1 MSFLRRGIDSVDEY
15 RRNREA
21 FGRTIERN
29 AEQAAR
35 AGQDELPETE
45 ADGFDMEEP
54 AATLEAAHDDMLE
67 TLRQNSTSVARDTSF
82 SGTLKSDSN
91 LYIEGRFEGEL
102 QARDTIV
109 IAEGAE
115 VKAGLD
121 ATNVI
126 VAGVLDGKVEA
137 SGLFHAM
144 PSAHV
149 AGDINT
155 AILVIDQGSHVSC
168 RFAMKPRK
176 D

>member
-1 MSFLRRGIDSVDEY
+1 MGFLRRGANSVDEY
-15 RRNREA
+15 RRSREA
-21 FGRTIERN
+21 FGRTIGVH
-29 AEQAAR
+29 ADQAAR
-35 AGQDELPETE
+35 AEQDAPTMETDDFE
-45 ADGFDMEEP
+45 MAETAALP
-54 AATLEAAHDDMLE
+54 AATHDDMLE
-67 TLRQNSTSVARDTSF
+67 MLRQNSTSVARDTSF

-102 QARDTIV
+102 QARETIV

-155 AILVIDQGSHVSC
+155 AVLVIDQGSHVSC

>member
-1 MSFLRRGIDSVDEY
+1 MTFLRRGRNSVDEY
-15 RRNREA
+15 RRSREA
-21 FGRTIERN
+21 FGRTIGVH

-35 AGQDELPETE
+35 ADQDEPPITE
-45 ADGFDMEEP
+45 ADVSEIEETVELP
-54 AATLEAAHDDMLE
+54 DAAHDSMLE
-67 TLRQNSTSVARDTSF
+67 ALRQNSTAVARDTSF

-102 QARDTIV
+102 QARETIV

-126 VAGVLDGKVEA
+126 VAGVLDGKVDA
-137 SGLFHAM
+137 SGRFHAM

>member
-1 MSFLRRGIDSVDEY
+1 MDFLRRGKDSVDDY
-15 RRNREA
+15 RRSREA
-21 FGRTIERN
+21 FARTIGVHP
-29 AEQAAR
+29 EQTAR
-35 AGQDELPETE
+35 PGQDALPDTE
-45 ADGFDMEEP
+45 ADDSDMEEDAAMP
-54 AATLEAAHDDMLE
+54 AAAHDDMLE
-67 TLRQNSTSVARDTSF
+67 TLRQNSTSIARDTAF
-82 SGTLKSDSN
+82 SGTLQSDSN

-144 PSAHV
+144 PSARV

-155 AILVIDQGSHVSC
+155 AVLVIDQGSHVSC